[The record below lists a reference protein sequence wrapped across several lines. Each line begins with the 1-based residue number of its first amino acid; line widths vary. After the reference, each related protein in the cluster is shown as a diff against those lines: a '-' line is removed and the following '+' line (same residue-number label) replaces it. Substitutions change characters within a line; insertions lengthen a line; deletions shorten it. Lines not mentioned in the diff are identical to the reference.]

1 MNRLGDD
8 HDTHVVGFERM
19 SDKTHDAVCAWATSE
34 NTMSGLIAKCGLN
47 FGDYILHQGECMTVD
62 IGKDENFCAPESID
76 LRLKGMV
83 SYDKLRVI
91 QDMITGSEKN
101 DLLRDPRKYKTDLG
115 SNRANIKDLREFKE
129 LNSDI
134 VEIHHKLI
142 HYGDVLSHIQGTTKD
157 ELKAILRR
165 YHIDYLTIS
174 KVINFLIEG
183 SKYIVYV
190 KDSDDVYRMYLKP
203 KCNYLVQGP
212 IEWISQTRY
221 L

>member
-1 MNRLGDD
+1 M
-8 HDTHVVGFERM
+8 HHYYY
-19 SDKTHDAVCAWATSE
+19 ATMKI
-34 NTMSGLIAKCGLN
+34 N
-47 FGDYILHQGECMTVD
+47 D
-62 IGKDENFCAPESID
+62 
-76 LRLKGMV
+76 
-83 SYDKLRVI
+83 
-91 QDMITGSEKN
+91 DMITGSERN
-101 DLLRDPRKYKTDLG
+101 DLLRDPRKYKIDLG

-134 VEIHHKLI
+134 VEIHDKLI

-174 KVINFLIEG
+174 KVTNFLIEG
-183 SKYIVYV
+183 SQYIVYV

-212 IEWISQTRY
+212 IEWISQMGY